1 MGCAAQRWRGWLVRI
16 LPPVKNA
23 HNVLAVA
30 INILA
35 IYEVEILISYLNNKV
50 RCFRAIYQG
59 RGDQRWVRI
68 AS

>member
-23 HNVLAVA
+23 HDVFVVA

-35 IYEVEILISYLNNKV
+35 IYEVEILVSYLNNKV
-50 RCFRAIYQG
+50 RYFRVNDQG